1 MKTYP
6 PVPHV
11 EDAPAG
17 LLESGHLW
25 IQELIDGGQ
34 LRFRLRDSG
43 VVEFGDS
50 LRLFGEEVPPRYRHA
65 VRHVRETLDREALSA
80 AVDDVES
87 VVFVGES
94 THRRAVDYEFD
105 RMPPVLGL
113 DVFDHDRE
121 AFLPPDATERVF
133 DRLGLA
139 TVNTFEREV
148 RASDFDATPEA
159 IPESA
164 WYDGP
169 AAGIV
174 VRNKTG
180 DVTKLPNPAVD
191 LDVDPD
197 SLAGDAETL
206 AERYV
211 TDGLLRRVAA
221 EMPAGR
227 EPTFEAVFERACET
241 VFREAHGRLS
251 HHETDVEL
259 GEFRSAVG
267 RRVREWLDAR
277 A

>member
-6 PVPHV
+6 PVPRV
-11 EDAPAG
+11 EDAADG
-17 LLESGHLW
+17 LLESGHIW

-50 LRLFGEEVPPRYRHA
+50 QRVFGDEIPPQYRHA
-65 VRHVRETLDREALSA
+65 VRHVRETLDRAALTA

-87 VVFVGES
+87 VCFVGES
-94 THRRAVDYEFD
+94 THHQAVDYEFD

-113 DVFDHDRE
+113 DIFDHDRG

-148 RASDFDATPEA
+148 RAGDFDATPEQ
-159 IPESA
+159 IPDSA

-174 VRNKTG
+174 LRNKTG
-180 DVTKLPNPAVD
+180 DVAKLPNPAVD

-197 SLAGDAETL
+197 PLTGDADAL

-211 TDGLLRRVAA
+211 TDDLLRRVAA
-221 EMPAGR
+221 ELPGDR
-227 EPTFEAVFERACET
+227 DPDFEAVFERSCET
-241 VFREAHGRLS
+241 VFREAHGRLL
-251 HHETDVEL
+251 HRDTEVET
-259 GEFRSAVG
+259 GEFRSAAA